1 MVRAVLFDL
10 DDTIFDHRETSRRA
24 LSALRASFLELRR
37 FPLDELEQRHTR
49 VLEELH
55 QGGVMQ
61 GFVSVDAAREER
73 FRRLWRQAGAE
84 ATDAVS
90 RGAAS
95 LYRRTYLAERCLVPG
110 SAELLR
116 AIKPFAPI
124 GIVTNNVLAE
134 QEDKLRQFGLRS
146 LVDELVVSAEE
157 GVSKPDPVI
166 FQRALARLGCEAS
179 EAVMVGDA
187 WATDI
192 VGATAAGIRA
202 IWLNRRSLPSP
213 DPGLAAE
220 IRSLEPADAILRRIL
235 DGV

>member
-24 LSALRASFLELRR
+24 LSALRSGFPVLRV
-37 FPLDELEQRHTR
+37 FSLDELEQRHAR

-73 FRRLWRQAGAE
+73 FRRIWREAGAE
-84 ATDAVS
+84 ATGDVA
-90 RGAAS
+90 REAAS

-110 SAELLR
+110 AGAVLR
-116 AIKPFAPI
+116 AIKPYAQL
-124 GIVTNNVLAE
+124 GIVTNNILAE

-146 LVDELVVSAEE
+146 LIDALVVSAEE
-157 GVSKPDPVI
+157 GVAKPEPGI
-166 FQRALARLGCEAS
+166 FLRALAILGCEAS
-179 EAVMVGDA
+179 EAVMVGDT

-202 IWLNRRSLPSP
+202 VWFNRRGLPSP
-213 DPGLAAE
+213 DPDVAAE
-220 IRSLEPADAILRRIL
+220 IRSLEPADPVVQRIL
-235 DGV
+235 GEV